1 MKEIEMISRKA
12 IFITASIM
20 IVALIAFFMFAFGSY
35 KRNAILCE
43 LKFDSV
49 ESVNEGLLSKFSVT
63 TELIIIGMKDG
74 KRLKGKVD
82 ESGYI
87 LWEPNEKSGIEIR

>member
-1 MKEIEMISRKA
+1 
-12 IFITASIM
+12 M

-35 KRNAILCE
+35 KRNAILRE

-49 ESVNEGLLSKFSVT
+49 ESVNEGLLSKFGVT
-63 TELIIIGMKDG
+63 TEFIIIGMKDG
-74 KRLKGKVD
+74 KRLKGNVD

-87 LWEPNEKSGIEIR
+87 LWEPDQKSSIEIR